1 MVSFEIASILLF
13 IIIVGS
19 LLLKDRKNITFKYG
33 IIIRRWTKGLEL
45 IDKLVR
51 RYPKFVTW
59 IGNIGIVVGLL
70 AGLVGVAILIFL
82 TVRLERAFG
91 LILPTAG
98 GYQVPGPVFSIPFWY
113 WLLAIFIIATT
124 HETMHAV
131 FIRLEKVPVKNYGI
145 LMFLLLPIGAFV
157 DPDNNR
163 IKRLSLI
170 KKLRIFAA
178 GSFVNILTSFVAIGL
193 LISSAFAFTIVTE
206 SVGVA
211 IDSVAENSPADKAN
225 LEGTILQIDNK
236 SITNVIDFV
245 KALNNTKPGD
255 EIEITTDKGEY
266 RLILGEHPEIE
277 NRSYIGVMIRNS
289 YEYNLFGFNGV
300 VPLMFLRIFFTVMS
314 FLNWLFLIS
323 MGIGIVNLLPIKPLD
338 GGLFFGEIFT
348 KLFKDK
354 GNFLINLTSIVLIG
368 LLLFNLFGIPW
379 VKNFIG

>member
-59 IGNIGIVVGLL
+59 IGNIGIAVGLL